1 MLIEMPHSTINNN
14 FCEHSH
20 TFVKNAEFVMV
31 NEVKGIP
38 VEMAQL
44 TSSLPHPCTH
54 VTTWVYNMS
63 LLAHC
68 LGMTLLELLTT

>member
-1 MLIEMPHSTINNN
+1 M
-14 FCEHSH
+14 
-20 TFVKNAEFVMV
+20 KNAEFVMV

-44 TSSLPHPCTH
+44 TSNMLHPCTH

-68 LGMTLLELLTT
+68 LGMTLLELINN